1 VRSPGIWNPM
11 MEVHAQIYY
20 TAQDLGV
27 FDKIHSVAFNEIHQ
41 KGNYL
46 QTQDQIRDMFV
57 AQGVSAADFDKSW
70 SSFAVTSGVK
80 KAATRTREYRVT
92 GVPNMVVNGKYRVT
106 TGEGVTTQADMLKV
120 VNFLIAKE
128 RNS

>member
-1 VRSPGIWNPM
+1 M
-11 MEVHAQIYY
+11 METHAQIYY
-20 TAQDLGV
+20 AAQDLGV
-27 FDKIHSVAFNEIHQ
+27 FDKIHNVAFNEIHQ

-46 QTQDQIRDMFV
+46 QTTDQIRAMFV
-57 AQGVSAADFDKSW
+57 AQGVSPADFDKSW
-70 SSFAVTSGVK
+70 ASFGVTSSVK

-92 GVPNMVVNGKYRVT
+92 GVPNLVVNGKYRVT

-120 VNFLIAKE
+120 VNFLIEKE